1 MYISC
6 YDQDETNFEH
16 NGTFKVNVD
25 EEENNLYREL
35 NGQFYVTFKVGL
47 TDRHV
52 HQLFP
57 LMYVKIPT
65 PNKKHPNQLFRIVDL
80 SDDDTGITFTAF
92 HCVWG
97 ELANGFLPHL
107 NSVGKTRLEAAQY
120 ILDKAQETKPH
131 RCTIV
136 DANASVERQNLQIV
150 RYNPLVALM
159 GSQDNT
165 LLNRYK
171 EVEFD
176 FNNFQ
181 IQIHN
186 RVGEET
192 GFVIRDDKNM
202 EQFLRELDYKPVATR
217 IIPQGADELLLPEY
231 FLDSPNIA
239 VYPEVY
245 YKHVEFPEIGV
256 DEENGVTKEDAIH
269 LLREAGMKLF
279 TENKIDMPVLSW
291 NITFDDA
298 QDDPR
303 ISDEL
308 KKLLKLDIGDSVIA
322 IKRGLSQRTEA
333 RMLEYNYNFV
343 KGKYTNITISSATPS
358 YTVNVDKTMANINL
372 KIDSFKSVITNL
384 SEDMY
389 SKIEQLFDEISLM
402 VAKDD
407 LSAELEVR
415 SNAINMAINN
425 GQGSNG
431 INVTEEGLSVF
442 RNKIRS
448 ILFNEGK
455 MHIYNSLTGRYM
467 GYYGTVGNDL
477 RVQLYGANTFSIFAG
492 EENLN
497 VLSVIVDKLL
507 GYGNATLNIC
517 GGINLTQRPGQDV
530 GINGLALGND
540 DRSDHYGYHN
550 LFIKCWNSMGIVD
563 NNGLTNG
570 FYDARRGRW
579 VIKGGLY
586 QNAETPPGT
595 YILSM
600 DETHP
605 FFCGRKSTDM
615 INSILN
621 LETSVKVDDED
632 DLTMVILPNEDDLVM
647 TYIGG
652 QPHIDQSSIIA
663 GLVEV
668 VKSQQQQINK
678 LLEKEEKVG
687 DNDVSS

>member
-6 YDQDETNFEH
+6 YDQDETNFNH
-16 NGTFKVNVD
+16 NGIFKVNVD
-25 EEENNLYREL
+25 EAENNLYRKL
-35 NGQFYVTFKVGL
+35 NGQFYVTFKVSL
-47 TDRHV
+47 ADRHV
-52 HQLFP
+52 HQLLP

-65 PNKKHPNQLFRIVDL
+65 PNKKNPNQLFRIVDL
-80 SDDDTGITFTAF
+80 SDDDKGITFTAF

-131 RCTIV
+131 RCTVV
-136 DANASVERQNLQIV
+136 DIDSSVERQNLQIV

-165 LLNRYK
+165 ILNRYNQ
-171 EVEFD
+171 VEFD
-176 FNNFQ
+176 FDNFE
-181 IQIHN
+181 IKICN
-186 RVGEET
+186 RIGEET
-192 GFVIRDDKNM
+192 GFTIRDDKNM

-231 FLDSPNIA
+231 FLDSPNIEM
-239 VYPEVY
+239 YPEVY
-245 YKHVEFPEIGV
+245 YKHVEFPNIAV

-279 TENKIDMPVLSW
+279 TENKIDRPVLSW
-291 NITFDDA
+291 NITFDDGQ
-298 QDDPR
+298 QDPK
-303 ISDEL
+303 ISDDL
-308 KKLLKLDIGDSVIA
+308 KKLLKLDIGDSVVA
-322 IKRGLSQRTEA
+322 IKRGLNHRTEA

-343 KGKYTNITISSATPS
+343 KRTYTNITISSAAQS
-358 YTVNVDKTMANINL
+358 YTVNVDKTMADINL
-372 KIDSFKSVITNL
+372 KIDNFKSVITNL

-389 SKIEQLFDEISLM
+389 SKIEQLLDKISLM
-402 VAKDD
+402 VSKDD

-415 SNAINMAINN
+415 SDAVNVAINN

-442 RNKIRS
+442 RNKIRT

-455 MHIYNSLTGRYM
+455 MNVYNSISGQYM

-497 VLSVIVDKLL
+497 ILSVIVDKLL

-530 GINGLALGND
+530 GDNGLALGND
-540 DRSDHYGYHN
+540 DRSDRYGYHN
-550 LFIKCWNSMGIVD
+550 LFIKCHNSMGIAD

-579 VIKGGLY
+579 VLKGGLY
-586 QNAETPPGT
+586 QNTETPPGT

-600 DETHP
+600 DEEHP
-605 FFCGRKSTDM
+605 FFCGRKSTD
-615 INSILN
+615 IVRSILN
-621 LETSVKVDDED
+621 LETSIKVDGED
-632 DLTMVILPNEDDLVM
+632 DLTMVILPNEDELM
-647 TYIGG
+647 MSYIGG
-652 QPHIDQSSIIA
+652 KPHIDQSSIMA

-668 VKSQQQQINK
+668 VKQQQQQINQ
-678 LLEKEEKVG
+678 LLKRYERVG
-687 DNDVSS
+687 ENDVSS